1 MYFRSAFKSRDLG
14 LGTICDV
21 ICVFGFSIRSLGNSN
36 CKAFENNVSSK
47 TCQGV
52 PRIDM
57 LRTFKDD
64 LGAFENKVQDM
75 EYTNDVALAAGKNT
89 QNV

>member
-1 MYFRSAFKSRDLG
+1 MHFSSEFKARDLC

-21 ICVFGFSIRSLGNSN
+21 ICVFGFSVGSLGDSN

-57 LRTFKDD
+57 LCSFKDD
-64 LGAFENKVQDM
+64 LGAFENKVQGI
-75 EYTNDVALAAGKNT
+75 EYINDVALAA
-89 QNV
+89 